1 MMTPRIR
8 LLLIGL
14 TTWLAVVS
22 PAWRPVAASDDLVRV
37 EMSEEIMG
45 SSFSLVL
52 YGKDRPMLES
62 AGRAAMDE
70 AHRLD
75 RLLSNYR
82 SDSPWSAVN
91 RDAAKRAVSV
101 PPELFDLL
109 SACLDY
115 SRQTGGAFDVTVGPL
130 TRLWGFHDG
139 DGALPRP
146 TAIAETL
153 QRVGYRHLRLDR
165 GRQAI
170 RFSRPGMELDP
181 GGVGKGYAVDRMVG
195 VLREHHVGVGLISA
209 SGSSIYGMGAPPDE
223 PRGWRITI
231 GAPDQADRAASV
243 VFLKDVSMSTSGS
256 YGKFFRAAGRNY
268 AHILD
273 PRTGYPAQGTA
284 LVSVIAPRTIDSEV
298 WTKPYFING
307 RAWTAAHRRP
317 GHRVFFCE
325 DVARAP
331 CDWVR

>member
-1 MMTPRIR
+1 MTSGVRV
-8 LLLIGL
+8 LLSGL
-14 TTWLAVVS
+14 TTWLAVAS
-22 PAWRPVAASDDLVRV
+22 PASRPVAPPEDLVRV

-52 YGKDRPMLES
+52 YGKERAMLES
-62 AGRAAMDE
+62 AGRAALDE

-82 SDSPWSAVN
+82 PDSPWSTVN
-91 RDAAKRAVSV
+91 RDAATRAVSV
-101 PPELFDLL
+101 PSELLDFL

-115 SRQTGGAFDVTVGPL
+115 SRQTAGAFDVTVGPL

-139 DGALPRP
+139 EGALPRR

-153 QRVGYRHLRLDR
+153 EHVGYRHLRLDR
-165 GRQAI
+165 DRQTI

-195 VLREHHVGVGLISA
+195 VLRNHQVGIGLISA
-209 SGSSIYGMGAPPDE
+209 SGSSIYGIGAPPDE
-223 PRGWRITI
+223 PRGWKITI
-231 GAPDQADRAASV
+231 GVPPQADRAASV
-243 VFLKDVSMSTSGS
+243 AFLRDMSMSTSGS
-256 YGKFFRAAGRNY
+256 YEKFFLAAGRRY

-307 RAWTAAHRRP
+307 RAWTTANKRP
-317 GHRVFFCE
+317 EHRVFFCE
-325 DVARAP
+325 DIAGLS
-331 CDWVR
+331 CSWVR